1 MQERRVGV
9 TQKPMI
15 AIFPPVPQELRTA
28 LEPDY
33 QLVDAG
39 AGDLPAGVRVA
50 VITSMGG
57 ANRALMDRLPQLGL
71 IACNGGG
78 LDRVDVEEAARRGVI
93 VRNTP
98 EEVTDDTAD
107 FAIALIFATL
117 RRIPLADR
125 FVREGRWP
133 LERMAPS
140 RRVRGRRLGVVG
152 LGKIGR
158 KVADRAAALGMQV
171 AYTGPCA
178 KPDAPFPFIAGVA
191 ALAADVDVLA
201 LTCPGGASTY
211 RIVDGDVLRALGP
224 DGVLINVSRGEVV
237 DEDAL
242 IAALQ
247 DGTISAAGLD
257 VFENEPHIAPAL
269 RALDQVVL
277 APHYATVTGE
287 TRNDIAQALKGAIAD
302 FFAGRAVAGA
312 YMG

>member
-1 MQERRVGV
+1 M

-15 AIFPPVPQELRTA
+15 AIFPPVPQELRTV
-28 LEPDY
+28 LELDY

-39 AGDLPAGVRVA
+39 AGEIPAGVRVA

-57 ANRALMDRLPQLGL
+57 ANKALMDRLPQLGL

-125 FVREGRWP
+125 FVREGRWAF
-133 LERMAPS
+133 ERMGPS

-158 KVADRAAALGMQV
+158 KVADRSASLGMHV
-171 AYTGPCA
+171 AYTGPRA
-178 KPDAPFPFIAGVA
+178 KPDAPFPFNASVA
-191 ALAADVDVLA
+191 ALAAEVDILA
-201 LTCPGGASTY
+201 LTCPGGPSTY
-211 RIVDGDVLRALGP
+211 RIVDANVLRALGP

-312 YMG
+312 HTG